1 MSHEFLA
8 QCCIACICFQ
18 HMSDSK
24 PTEYLATTAALI
36 AIGTSSFINPAPL
49 RCGRRTIAPCMQTP
63 SPQPTTLLLSAAGV
77 FYGVAARD
85 SNGAELELLYLQL
98 LELLLQELQ
107 PRFPQ
112 LQEIEPVV
120 SQVDEAWSTA
130 RALMMLCDVEIP
142 HLHLLT
148 DSEAETAR
156 NTTKTMQNKRR
167 SKMHKKMALLIPR
180 RWVRSRAP
188 SRSRAPDYKGRKWV

>member
-1 MSHEFLA
+1 
-8 QCCIACICFQ
+8 
-18 HMSDSK
+18 
-24 PTEYLATTAALI
+24 
-36 AIGTSSFINPAPL
+36 
-49 RCGRRTIAPCMQTP
+49 MQTP

-142 HLHLLT
+142 HLHLLS

-156 NTTKTMQNKRR
+156 KTMKTMQKKRR
-167 SKMHKKMALLIPR
+167 RKMQKKKAVLIPR
-180 RWVRSRAP
+180 RRVRSRAP
-188 SRSRAPDYKGRKWV
+188 KRK

>member
-24 PTEYLATTAALI
+24 PTVYLATTAALI
-36 AIGTSSFINPAPL
+36 AIGTSSFIDPAPL
-49 RCGRRTIAPCMQTP
+49 RCGSRTIAPCMQTP

-98 LELLLQELQ
+98 LELLLQEL
-107 PRFPQ
+107 
-112 LQEIEPVV
+112 
-120 SQVDEAWSTA
+120 
-130 RALMMLCDVEIP
+130 
-142 HLHLLT
+142 
-148 DSEAETAR
+148 
-156 NTTKTMQNKRR
+156 
-167 SKMHKKMALLIPR
+167 
-180 RWVRSRAP
+180 
-188 SRSRAPDYKGRKWV
+188 

>member
-1 MSHEFLA
+1 
-8 QCCIACICFQ
+8 
-18 HMSDSK
+18 MSDSK

-142 HLHLLT
+142 HLHLLS

-156 NTTKTMQNKRR
+156 KTMKTMQKKRR
-167 SKMHKKMALLIPR
+167 RKMHKKKAVLIPR

>member
-1 MSHEFLA
+1 
-8 QCCIACICFQ
+8 
-18 HMSDSK
+18 
-24 PTEYLATTAALI
+24 
-36 AIGTSSFINPAPL
+36 
-49 RCGRRTIAPCMQTP
+49 MQTP

-130 RALMMLCDVEIP
+130 RALMMLCVVEIP

-156 NTTKTMQNKRR
+156 KTMKTMQKKRR
-167 SKMHKKMALLIPR
+167 RKMHKKKAVLIPR

-188 SRSRAPDYKGRKWV
+188 SRSGVPDFEGRRWV